1 MLGLVPSIH
10 GFRADTHVIA
20 DEKSWMA
27 GTRPAMTVKE
37 MRCPRFSAG
46 VFVDARL
53 AMTVWVS
60 FACDLGL
67 LDQPEQAVGGHRQLE
82 DLDAER
88 QMIRARVI
96 GLRA

>member
-10 GFRADTHVIA
+10 AFRADTHVIA

-37 MRCPRFSAG
+37 MRCPRFSVG

-53 AMTVWVS
+53 AMTV
-60 FACDLGL
+60 
-67 LDQPEQAVGGHRQLE
+67 
-82 DLDAER
+82 
-88 QMIRARVI
+88 
-96 GLRA
+96 

>member
-10 GFRADTHVIA
+10 AFRADTHVIA

-37 MRCPRFSAG
+37 MRCPRVSVG

-53 AMTVWVS
+53 AMTV
-60 FACDLGL
+60 
-67 LDQPEQAVGGHRQLE
+67 
-82 DLDAER
+82 
-88 QMIRARVI
+88 
-96 GLRA
+96 